1 VSRNTADAEL
11 KALGLTTIQTVWLR
25 GFLKEL
31 GCKQLEPT
39 IIYVD
44 NIAAKYLAE
53 SLDNISNN
61 VGHLV
66 VELNNIK
73 ERVLNGII
81 EIKYINTDDQVA
93 DILTKPLASKQFNHL
108 KHYLLN

>member
-1 VSRNTADAEL
+1 
-11 KALGLTTIQTVWLR
+11 LR

-31 GCKQLEPT
+31 GFEQLEPT

-66 VELNNIK
+66 VELNYIK
-73 ERVLNGII
+73 EQVLNGII
-81 EIKYINTDDQVA
+81 EIKYMKTGDQVA
-93 DILTKPLASKQFNHL
+93 DILTKPLAYGFILSTCILSTQWIQWSAH
-108 KHYLLN
+108 

>member
-1 VSRNTADAEL
+1 VSRNTAGAEL
-11 KALGLTTIQTVWLR
+11 KALGPTTVQTVWFR
-25 GFLKEL
+25 GFLKKL
-31 GCKQLEPT
+31 GFEQLEPK

-66 VELNNIK
+66 VELNY
-73 ERVLNGII
+73 I
-81 EIKYINTDDQVA
+81 E
-93 DILTKPLASKQFNHL
+93 ASPK
-108 KHYLLN
+108 